1 MNPSANKA
9 IGSLL
14 AACGLENEYAGS
26 FLIINLLQSSAEL
39 LAALAA
45 LQ

>member
-14 AACGLENEYAGS
+14 AACGLESDYQGSSSSSEPLIYAAR
-26 FLIINLLQSSAEL
+26 LLQL
-39 LAALAA
+39 P
-45 LQ
+45 